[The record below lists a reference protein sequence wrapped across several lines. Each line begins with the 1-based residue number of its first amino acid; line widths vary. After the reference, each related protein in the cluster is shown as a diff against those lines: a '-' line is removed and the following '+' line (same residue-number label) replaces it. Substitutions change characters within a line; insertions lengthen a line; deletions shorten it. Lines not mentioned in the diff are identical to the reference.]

1 MTLPWN
7 YSRELYEKY
16 LSDIILNEKRLK
28 KLEKVSLPEL
38 QEIKACMMEIKKRS
52 IRRKCWKTLSFY
64 VVTDFFDR
72 KKAGKVERKRTKVR
86 KNRHFRLD
94 FPIGIPL

>member
-1 MTLPWN
+1 M
-7 YSRELYEKY
+7 
-16 LSDIILNEKRLK
+16 
-28 KLEKVSLPEL
+28 
-38 QEIKACMMEIKKRS
+38 
-52 IRRKCWKTLSFY
+52 SFY

-94 FPIGIPL
+94 FPIDVPL